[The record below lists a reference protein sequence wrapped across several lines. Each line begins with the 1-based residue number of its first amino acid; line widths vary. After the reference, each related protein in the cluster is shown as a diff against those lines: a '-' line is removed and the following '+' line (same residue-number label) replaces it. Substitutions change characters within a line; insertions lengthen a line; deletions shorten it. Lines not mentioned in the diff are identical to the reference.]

1 MLECPQDYV
10 LNQPRNPRITDAYLA
25 EVISRVPNMNNTGRL
40 PSIGLLHLGMIIR
53 LTNTVEAPEAVTDST
68 GEVIG
73 IDLDPDEPS
82 DAAGHTAAIE
92 GIRILRML
100 PTVTVKLHGVSTKF
114 LPPVPCSLHRIAG
127 ACRECKS
134 CDFREGCVAVEP
146 QLSRRSFPIEVQD
159 PVSGMEYTIQMQ
171 RRQLPMTIK
180 AASTIHTLQGVTAN
194 PGLIFHWK
202 FPRFFSHELRW
213 LATYVA
219 LSRPPSLA
227 QLISVGL
234 PDDLRKIIE
243 GGPPEGILSRF
254 NDMFKE
260 KEEATHIRAAE
271 VMRELG
277 WDATE

>member
-1 MLECPQDYV
+1 M
-10 LNQPRNPRITDAYLA
+10 
-25 EVISRVPNMNNTGRL
+25 
-40 PSIGLLHLGMIIR
+40 
-53 LTNTVEAPEAVTDST
+53 EAPEAVTDST
-68 GEVIG
+68 SEVVG

-82 DAAGHTAAIE
+82 AATEHTSAID
-92 GIRILRML
+92 GIRILRRL
-100 PTVTVKLHGVSTKF
+100 PTVTVKLHNVCTEF
-114 LPPVPCSLHRIAG
+114 LPPVPCTLHATTS
-127 ACRECKS
+127 ACRHCQS
-134 CDFREGCVAVEP
+134 CNFRAGCVAVEP
-146 QLSRRSFPIEVQD
+146 QLSRRSFPVEVQD
-159 PVSGMEYTIQMQ
+159 PGSDASYTIQVQ

-180 AASTIHTLQGVTAN
+180 TASTIHTLQGVTAN

-202 FPRFFSHELRW
+202 FPRFFSEELRW

-234 PDDLRKIIE
+234 PDELRNIIE

-260 KEEATHIRAAE
+260 KEDATHIRAAE

-277 WDATE
+277 WDTTD